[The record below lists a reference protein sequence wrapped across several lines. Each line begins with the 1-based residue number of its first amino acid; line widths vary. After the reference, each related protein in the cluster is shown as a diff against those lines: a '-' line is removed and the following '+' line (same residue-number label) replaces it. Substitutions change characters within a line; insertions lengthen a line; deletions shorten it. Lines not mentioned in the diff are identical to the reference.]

1 MKGDLI
7 VKAVFRS
14 IVVTCLF
21 SLATAALFAQS
32 NQGSITGTITDPAGA
47 VVPSAV
53 LEVKNTATGTV
64 YRGGTSRTGNYVI
77 PVPAG
82 PYELTVTATGFK
94 QTVRKNLIVT
104 TATALRQNVALEIG
118 AATEVLTVT
127 DEAPLLKTETGEI
140 SHRVTSNEADNLPV
154 LNLSG
159 GTWFGATGLGNIRN
173 PLSSAVLIPGVVFQ
187 NDRTLSVNGL
197 PANSQA
203 IRIEGQDST
212 STIWKVRQQDSQGG
226 VDAIEEVSVQTSN
239 FAAEFGQAGGG
250 YFNFTMKSGTNQ
262 YHGSAYDYMVNEV
275 LNAGTPFTDAG
286 TRTPDKAGQHIR
298 NPQRRHDYGFTFGGP
313 VVIPKLYDGHDKTF
327 LFFNFEQFRESQAN
341 STTVRTVPTDA
352 YRQGDFSLSNCRSL
366 NPATGACA
374 ATFGNLSIA
383 GKPVVDPLGNSI
395 AYAAIF
401 DPHTSTLVN
410 GVAVRSIF
418 PGNVIP
424 QNYQYF
430 DPVAL
435 NIQKLFPRPNL
446 TALVNNYDVPTYT
459 NYQHSTNPSFK
470 IDHSVSS
477 TIKLSL
483 YVSRQ
488 LQLSPNAN
496 GYPDTW
502 GGAVVNDNRN
512 TTSRLNYDQ
521 TLRPTLLLHVGI
533 GYFTTSRPNEPAA
546 YEQNQLW
553 PSGDSGYYDQSIFP
567 TIGGLGNFSTG
578 GYGGPGLG
586 GSFKAVIGEQK
597 PTGNTSLTWVKDNH
611 TFKFGGE
618 YTGEGYPTYSSWRA
632 NGNFSFSPNQTG
644 QPWLYGQATQYG
656 DGSGFNYASFLLGL
670 PNSMSL
676 SQTTQTRLGGHML
689 GIYAQDNWKVTR
701 KLTLEYGIR
710 YDYQTYLKEQYGRM
724 ADASF
729 ATPNAAVGG
738 LLGAVVYEGSG
749 DGRCDC
755 ALSHNYNFAI
765 GPRLSGAYQIDTKTV
780 LRAGAGVSYGV
791 VTTPQG
797 SSYSVADFYTI
808 NPAGYGI
815 SPLLNSGGLAGG
827 NPYAAGNP
835 YGNPELTWPNFDSS
849 KYPTPTIDGLP
860 PQTPFIYYNPNNRPG
875 RIISWSAG
883 IQREVMRDL
892 VVEASYVGNRGAW
905 FYAPKLDTMATN
917 GLTPDRLAQFGIDFN
932 NASDR
937 ALLTKTLSDP
947 AVIARGFGPA
957 YPGMPLSQR
966 LQQVLRPVPQWAGSV
981 TPYLGTNNGNTWYD
995 SLQVKATKRYSHGLD
1010 MQASFTWSKAEV
1022 LGSGSD
1028 TTYFLPGTPV
1038 TNDIFNRMQNKQ
1050 LNQINK
1056 PLALII
1062 SGTYQTPKTP
1072 GDGMALKV
1080 LSQVVRDWQIG
1091 AVLQY
1096 QSGDLIQSPN
1106 SNNQLLTQLGRS
1118 GSAVNNGT
1126 TPWNVVA
1133 GEPRFAITDPNC
1145 HCFDPQ
1151 QTQVLNPGAWVDV
1164 PGGQWGAS
1172 APFYEGYRWQRQPS
1186 ENMSLGRNFK
1196 MGAEGKYNLQIR
1208 AEFQNVFNRVFLS
1221 KPTSSN
1227 PTTAIS
1233 SANGI
1238 NTGGYGAIS
1247 TVNGA
1252 GTRPRTGLLVA
1263 RFTF

>member
-1 MKGDLI
+1 MNTITRCFVAL
-7 VKAVFRS
+7 
-14 IVVTCLF
+14 CLF
-21 SLATAALFAQS
+21 ALSTAALFAQS
-32 NQGSITGTITDPAGA
+32 NQGSITGTISDPTGA
-47 VVPSAV
+47 VIPTAV
-53 LEVKNTATGTV
+53 IEVKNSDTGAV
-64 YRGGTSRTGNYVI
+64 YQGGTSGTGNYVI

-82 PYELTVTATGFK
+82 TYQLTVTATGFK
-94 QTVRKNLIVT
+94 KSVRKNLVVT
-104 TATALRQNVALEIG
+104 TATAVRQDLTLEVG
-118 AATEVLTVT
+118 ATSETLTVT
-127 DEAPLLKTETGEI
+127 DAAPLLKTETGEV
-140 SHRVTSNEADNLPV
+140 SHVVTSKEADNLPV
-154 LNLSG
+154 LSLSG
-159 GTWFGATGLGNIRN
+159 GTWNGATALGNIRN
-173 PLSSAVLIPGVVFQ
+173 PLSSAQLIPGVVFS
-187 NDRTLSVNGL
+187 NDQTLSVNGL

-226 VDAIEEVSVQTSN
+226 VDAIQEVSVQTSN

-262 YHGSAYDYMVNEV
+262 YHGSAYDYFVNEV

-286 TRTPDKAGQHIR
+286 VNDGAKAGNHVR
-298 NPQRRHDYGFTFGGP
+298 NAQRRNDYGFTFGGP

-327 LFFNFEQFRESQAN
+327 LFFNFEQFRENRSISN
-341 STTVRTVPTDA
+341 GLTTVPTDA
-352 YRQGDFSLSNCRSL
+352 YRNGNFSTSNCSVY
-366 NPATGACA
+366 NPATGGCTAM
-374 ATFGNLSIA
+374 FGNLSIA

-395 AYAAIF
+395 PYSAIF
-401 DPHTSTLVN
+401 DPHSSTLVN

-418 PGNVIP
+418 PGNIIP

-430 DPVAL
+430 DPVAA
-435 NIQKLFPRPNL
+435 NIQNL
-446 TALVNNYDVPTYT
+446 LPPQNINALVNNYNIPAYT
-459 NYQHSTNPSFK
+459 TYQHSTNPSFK

-483 YVSRQ
+483 YLSRQ
-488 LQLSPNAN
+488 LQLTPNSN
-496 GYPDTW
+496 GFPDTW
-502 GGAVVNDNRN
+502 GGAVINDNRN
-512 TTSRLNYDQ
+512 TTTRLNYDQ

-533 GYFTTSRPNEPAA
+533 GYFTTQRPNLPAT
-546 YEQNQLW
+546 YDQNQLW
-553 PSGDSGYYDQSIFP
+553 PSGNSGFYDTTVFP
-567 TIGGLGNFSTG
+567 TLGGLSNFFTG
-578 GYGGPGLG
+578 GWGPNFGGLG
-586 GSFKAVIGEQK
+586 GSFKAVIKEQK
-597 PTGNTSLTWVKDNH
+597 PTANTSLTWVKNNH

-632 NGNFSFSPNQTG
+632 NGNFTFNANETG
-644 QPWLYGQATQYG
+644 QPWLFGQATQYG
-656 DGSGFNYASFLLGL
+656 DGSGFPYASFLLGL
-670 PNSMSL
+670 PDSMGL
-676 SQTTQTRLGGHML
+676 SQTTQTRVGGHML
-689 GIYAQDNWKVTR
+689 GLYAQDNWKVTR

-729 ATPNAAVGG
+729 ATPNPTVGG
-738 LLGAVVYEGSG
+738 LLGAVVYEGNG
-749 DGRCDC
+749 DGRCNC
-755 ALSHNYNFAI
+755 ALSHNYPFAI
-765 GPRLSGAYQIDTKTV
+765 GPRLSAAYQIDTKTV

-815 SPLLNSGGLAGG
+815 SPLQATGGLAGG
-827 NPYAAGNP
+827 NPYAANNP
-835 YGNPELTWPNFDSS
+835 YGNPQLTWPNFDSG
-849 KYPTPTIDGLP
+849 KYPTRTVAGLP

-875 RIISWSAG
+875 RIASWSLG
-883 IQREVMRDL
+883 VQREVMRDL
-892 VVEASYVGNRGAW
+892 VIDVSYVGNRGAW

-917 GLTPDRLAQFGIDFN
+917 GLTPDRLAQFGLDFN
-932 NASDR
+932 NATDR
-937 ALLTKTLSDP
+937 GLLTKLLSDP

-957 YPGMPLSQR
+957 YPGMPLSQT
-966 LQQVLRPVPQWAGSV
+966 LLQVLRPVPQWAGSV

-995 SLQVKATKRYSHGLD
+995 SLQAKVTKRYSHGLD
-1010 MQASFTWSKAEV
+1010 MQASFTWSKADV

-1050 LNQINK
+1050 LNQLNK

-1072 GDGMALKV
+1072 GDGMAMKV

-1133 GEPRFAITDPNC
+1133 DQPRFAISDPNC

-1151 QTQVLNPGAWVDV
+1151 QTQVLNPAAWVDV

-1186 ENMSLGRNFK
+1186 ENMSLGRNFR
-1196 MGAEGKYNLQIR
+1196 MGPEGKYNLQVR

-1221 KPTSSN
+1221 KPTATN

-1238 NTGGYGAIS
+1238 VTGGYGSIN